1 MKENPAILRSYDLYM
16 AGRRVGKPSWLD
28 FYPIEERLLQ
38 GTTQEN
44 AILMVDIGGGQGH
57 ELKNLS
63 NKYGDKGLPGQL
75 ILQDMV
81 APNREVCDSAFEYMV
96 HNFFEPQPVKGR
108 SFSKLAKARFLEW
121 RINPTREVNIC

>member
-1 MKENPAILRSYDLYM
+1 MKDNPAILGSYDLYM

-38 GTTQEN
+38 GTTLEDG
-44 AILMVDIGGGQGH
+44 ILMVDIGGGQGH

-63 NKYGDKGLPGQL
+63 NKYGDKGLPGRL

-81 APNREVCDSAFEYMV
+81 APNREVSDRAFEYMV

-108 SFSKLAKARFLEW
+108 VPLTTGQGWTA
-121 RINPTREVNIC
+121 